1 MGKLSVRLKPRPAVF
16 PHELVTTAPTL
27 EAVLEMCTRL
37 PFSRTTVVKARA
49 YLPFLLE
56 GKLYTEGNSNVYL
69 DVFVVGSDPYEYYSY
84 CQDIEV
90 QHPGTKSCGGWL
102 KSVARLLIC
111 WVAEELKMQGCGLGF
126 DDHFRVSE
134 EALWQPAPGVP
145 VAAPAPVPVAASDV
159 HVAASDVHVAA
170 PAPVPVAASDVQVAA
185 PSPVPV
191 AAPNVEVAAPA
202 PVPVAAHIPTTR
214 GAVAPTPQRL
224 TIPPYTVQMAR
235 TCTLIPPLQQFLAR
249 GGHIN
254 GRKRGRVDYSRHE
267 SPAVF
272 EQIRFFFTRTE
283 EGRTHMREHA
293 QLDPEGFEVDH
304 VIADSIGGP
313 SHLFNAYLMPASLN
327 SHFGDTWTAE
337 KRTYVGEHAVK
348 AARTAMQWGR
358 LRVDWHAM
366 SS

>member
-1 MGKLSVRLKPRPAVF
+1 MGKLLVRLKSRPAVF
-16 PHELVTTAPTL
+16 PHELVTAAPTL
-27 EAVLEMCTRL
+27 EAILEMCTRL

-69 DVFVVGSDPYEYYSY
+69 DIFVAGSDPYEYYSY
-84 CQDIEV
+84 CQNIEV
-90 QHPGTKSCGGWL
+90 QHPATKSCGGWL

-111 WVAEELKMQGCGLGF
+111 WVAEELKMQGHGRGF

-134 EALWQPAPGVP
+134 EALWQPAP
-145 VAAPAPVPVAASDV
+145 
-159 HVAASDVHVAA
+159 DVHVAA
-170 PAPVPVAASDVQVAA
+170 PTPVAAPDVPVAA
-185 PSPVPV
+185 PTPVPV
-191 AAPNVEVAAPA
+191 AAPTPVVA
-202 PVPVAAHIPTTR
+202 VHIPTTGR
-214 GAVAPTPQRL
+214 AVAPTPQRL
-224 TIPPYTVQMAR
+224 AIPPYAVQMAR

-249 GGHIN
+249 GGHIS

-272 EQIRFFFTRTE
+272 EQIRFFFTRTD

-327 SHFGDTWTAE
+327 SHFGDAWTAE